1 MIEIDS
7 RNLFFMT
14 KPSFEVLNSETISK
28 YNVSGNSIINYGQIF
43 GHLSARAQKFFFY
56 FDTSEKF
63 LRFLIT

>member
-43 GHLSARAQKFFFY
+43 GHLSTRAQKFFFY